1 MKVRP
6 PVLTGS
12 NKELMTGIMYSDFF
26 DAPRTVEKPVGKS
39 KKAKV
44 MEPKGK
50 KGKKGKGVTFDE
62 EDQEEE
68 VEDAREVMGRFKE
81 DLFADDDEEEVENDQ
96 RMSSFNLL
104 SRLCESSAHIQQCRL
119 LKRGRRPLR
128 TRLLNMSRK
137 LSDPRIGHYLEKL
150 HQGHVLKTRYS
161 RRTWTLS
168 TSGKLLQSLPRKS
181 SSHSR
186 NSSRNVSWM

>member
-1 MKVRP
+1 MVLGMMRVRRP
-6 PVLTGS
+6 HLTES

-62 EDQEEE
+62 EDQDEE

-81 DLFADDDEEEVENDQ
+81 DLFADDEEEEAENDQ
-96 RMSSFNLL
+96 RLSTSFLDYGVECL
-104 SRLCESSAHIQQCRL
+104 YQQCRL
-119 LKRGRRPLR
+119 SKRGRKP
-128 TRLLNMSRK
+128 
-137 LSDPRIGHYLEKL
+137 
-150 HQGHVLKTRYS
+150 
-161 RRTWTLS
+161 
-168 TSGKLLQSLPRKS
+168 
-181 SSHSR
+181 
-186 NSSRNVSWM
+186 